1 MADLLSAGGSLRRD
15 SEIRNRN
22 LQERQVE
29 LQERS
34 LQTGIDQ
41 ANRQGAFD
49 ARLNEMERIEGL
61 FTELQTF
68 AKDNPAVV
76 GTQQWHQIVDT
87 VEQFALDQVDMF
99 NAQGL
104 EVSPIN
110 PGMVTTRTSLLRGT
124 QTPTQT
130 QGLAQSNA
138 RAETFGQNIG
148 ELDAQAEHANA
159 LRLQGVGAEE
169 ALIASGLLPAPSP
182 GRFMNIGGGVVFDT
196 QTQRSITVPS
206 VRDPDAV
213 NVLYPDGTTEI
224 IDSKDMTE
232 IQRVSEAGGQL
243 LGRGGATGDLFT
255 TGFKTDIDQKMASSL
270 DQFVRLKS
278 LAASFNKDYTTF
290 LGRLGAGAA
299 NFLEQ
304 LFTVPLEDLSP
315 DAAEF
320 VDGMHKFESDNMS
333 LLRDIV
339 RENAGTAWTKV
350 EQDLIM
356 DTIPNLKADGPSK
369 FVAKL
374 ETAMVTTKMAFV
386 RNHMLRQNGF
396 DSAEIQEMMQ
406 WTEESSGP
414 KPFYDLDDA
423 RERYNLVAR
432 QQVAALMEDGMSYDL
447 AKARAIDFA
456 DSHFGIK

>member
-255 TGFKTDIDQKMASSL
+255 TGFKTDIDQKMSSAL
-270 DQFVRLKS
+270 GQFVQLKG
-278 LAASFNKDYTTF
+278 LAANFNKDFTTF
-290 LGRLGAGAA
+290 AGRIGAGAA
-299 NFLEQ
+299 N
-304 LFTVPLEDLSP
+304 LFEKITSIELSELSP
-315 DAAEF
+315 EAAQF
-320 VDGMHKFESDNMS
+320 VSELQRFESDNMA
-333 LLRDIV
+333 LLREIV
-339 RENAGTAWTKV
+339 RENAGTAWTKH
-350 EQDLIM
+350 EMELIL
-356 DTIPNLKADGPSK
+356 DTIPNLKTDGPTQ

-374 ETAMVTTKMAFV
+374 MSALQRTKLAFV
-386 RNHMLRQNGF
+386 RYHMLKQDGF
-396 DSAEIQEMMQ
+396 DGSEIQKMMSLEDGRSPVY
-406 WTEESSGP
+406 TMN
-414 KPFYDLDDA
+414 DA
-423 RERYNLVAR
+423 EERYNLVAR
-432 QQVAALMEDGMSYDL
+432 QHAAKLMEQGMSL
-447 AKARAIDFA
+447 EMAKVQAVNFA